1 MQEDEY
7 VMPDMSFRATMIP
20 ARYTEVL
27 SNLMYY
33 PDTMA
38 AITGCC

>member
-7 VMPDMSFRATMIP
+7 VMPEMNFRATMIP

-27 SNLMYY
+27 SNLMFY
-33 PDTMA
+33 PDTKS
-38 AITGCC
+38 AID